1 MVRLEA
7 SAQGHE
13 LLTRAATG
21 GRRPAGAG
29 PTGSPPA
36 GAGRAGSPLRPLHS
50 RNFALVW
57 SAALVSNAGSWMQTV
72 ALGVLV
78 TARTHQPL
86 WTGLVAAAAFVPI
99 GLLSPVGGALADRFD
114 RRSWLTATTF
124 AELAVAAALAGL
136 AATGTTSP
144 GLVVVVAFLGG
155 SAAALGFPA
164 YQALLPD
171 LVPSEDLVAAVSL
184 SSAQFN
190 LGRVVGPALAGLAL
204 VAGGYTLAFAANAA
218 SFLAVV
224 VALALVRLEHRAT
237 GHGVRESLHRRVV
250 AGVRIALAEP
260 GCRAAIGSISVVA
273 LLVSPFIAL
282 VPAMAI
288 DVFHRGASAT
298 SMLVTA
304 QGIGAV
310 VGALVLPALA
320 ARVGPGRAV
329 VGALAA
335 LPVAAAAYGLAPT
348 FWLSAAALAVLGACY
363 LCVLSGLNT
372 VVQLRAPERARG
384 RVLGVYLMGLGL
396 VYPLGAVL
404 QGAVAGS
411 GGLRAVTV
419 AGAAGLGI
427 LLVVVAVAARPVLAA
442 LAAVGPRVGDEPA
455 AGAYAVPGGPGGPAP
470 AVVGEGPP

>member
-1 MVRLEA
+1 MVRPEA
-7 SAQGHE
+7 PAQGHE
-13 LLTRAATG
+13 LLTPSTAG
-21 GRRPAGAG
+21 GRRPAGAAR
-29 PTGSPPA
+29 P
-36 GAGRAGSPLRPLHS
+36 GRAGSPLRPLRS

-57 SAALVSNAGSWMQTV
+57 SAALVSNVGSWMQTV

-86 WTGLVAAAAFVPI
+86 WTGLVAAAAFVPM

-114 RRSWLTATTF
+114 RRAWLTATTL
-124 AELAVAAALAGL
+124 AELVVAAALAVL
-136 AATGTTSP
+136 AATGTTGP

-155 SAAALGFPA
+155 AAAALGFPA

-171 LVPSEDLVAAVSL
+171 LVAGEDIVAAVSL

-204 VAGGYTLAFAANAA
+204 VAGGYTLAFAANAV
-218 SFLAVV
+218 SFVAVV
-224 VALALVRLEHRAT
+224 VALRLVRLEHRPTA
-237 GHGVRESLHRRVV
+237 GAVPLSLGARLA
-250 AGVRIALAEP
+250 AGVRVALAEP
-260 GCRAAIGSISVVA
+260 GCRAAIGLISAVA

-298 SMLVTA
+298 SVLVTA
-304 QGIGAV
+304 QGVGAV
-310 VGALVLPALA
+310 VGALALPALA
-320 ARVGPGRAV
+320 ERFGSGRAV
-329 VGALAA
+329 LGALAA

-348 FWLSAAALAVLGACY
+348 FWSSAAALAVLGACY
-363 LCVLSGLNT
+363 LCVLSGLNSI
-372 VVQLRAPERARG
+372 VQLRAPAAARG
-384 RVLGVYLMGLGL
+384 RVLGIYLMGLGL

-419 AGAAGLGI
+419 AGAVGLGC
-427 LLVVVAVAARPVLAA
+427 LLAVLAVVARPVLAA
-442 LAAVGPRVGDEPA
+442 LSGGGSGDPEVPARSPADGDLPVGA
-455 AGAYAVPGGPGGPAP
+455 AP
-470 AVVGEGPP
+470 ATVGESCP